1 MHNIS
6 VLQECKQKG
15 YPWVTEA
22 EKQIRDTIAYYAKNL
37 TNEAIGCNCVDILDE
52 KRMYERFV
60 KNCENEEEYAN
71 KYICKF
77 FLVKMIIKCLFWS
90 LGIWKFTEHDKE
102 MLQYFH
108 EHKTALGLNRKAFAF
123 KFAEHN
129 KMSSAT
135 RVLDDIN
142 KNYTANVICTET
154 NGVKFDEVSVYN
166 FDPFC
171 DLEDVLNAIQATLL
185 GFSYNK
191 DYLTKLNC
199 RNMVDLVFNWLS
211 MHRQLYI
218 ICDFKKN

>member
-77 FLVKMIIKCLFWS
+77 FLVKMFIKCLFWS
-90 LGIWKFTEHDKE
+90 LGTWKFTEHDKE

-108 EHKTALGLNRKAFAF
+108 EHKSALGLNRKEF
-123 KFAEHN
+123 KFNFAEHI
-129 KMSSAT
+129 KMSSAI
-135 RVLDDIN
+135 RVLENVN
-142 KNYTANVICTET
+142 KNYIANVIYTET
-154 NGVKFDEVSVYN
+154 NGVKFDEITVYN
-166 FDPFC
+166 FNPFC
-171 DLEDVLNAIQATLL
+171 DVQDVTHYIQATSL
-185 GFSYNK
+185 GFNFEQDVFK
-191 DYLTKLNC
+191 KLNSS
-199 RNMVDLVFNWLS
+199 NMVDIAFNWQSL
-211 MHRQLYI
+211 HRQLYI